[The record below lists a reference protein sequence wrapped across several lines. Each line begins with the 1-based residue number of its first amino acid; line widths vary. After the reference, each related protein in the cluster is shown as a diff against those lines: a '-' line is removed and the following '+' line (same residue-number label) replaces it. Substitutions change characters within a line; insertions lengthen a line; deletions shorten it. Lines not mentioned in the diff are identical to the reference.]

1 MILSDRDIKQALAEG
16 RIGIEPLDDP
26 DLQIQPASVDLRIGT
41 RFILFRHA
49 RTPYID
55 PLAQDAADYT

>member
-1 MILSDRDIKQALAEG
+1 MRLGFQLGLELA
-16 RIGIEPLDDP
+16 
-26 DLQIQPASVDLRIGT
+26 VDLRLGT

-55 PLAQDAADYT
+55 PLAQDAADYTEVMEIAEDDRFIATLRNALHK